1 MEKLLIKRTLS
12 VLLIMFCVLTTQA
25 QTLTIKGTVSDASN
39 NTPLPG
45 VNVIVQGTNTGT
57 VTDLDGNYSISAD
70 PGQILE
76 FSMIGYIKE
85 KYEITDQTVIDVLLS
100 QDVTK
105 LEEVVVVGYGT
116 QKKSDLTGAVAVVNT
131 EDLEKKS
138 SPNIANLL
146 QGTASGVQVTGN
158 YVPGGVPDVKIRGI
172 SSFGSSSP
180 LYIIDGVPISNTVN
194 IDGGQ
199 FMGRAPVVSG
209 GLKDFNPSDIESVQ
223 VLKDA
228 SACAIYGARG
238 ANGVVII
245 TTKRGGEGKMKV
257 SYSGSYGWQKF
268 DNFIPMTNTAQF
280 QEVHNLAR
288 LNSGQTIAAAN
299 DSTSPDYI
307 SMDSIN
313 TDWQKEFYQPGYTT
327 SHSLSFSGGKENS
340 NYYVGLNYIDEY
352 GIMVGPGPRYT
363 RYSVKVNTEQQR
375 GRFRLG
381 QSFYYGRSN
390 QKNLMNS
397 QWENP
402 YIGVLIA
409 IPTVPVYDSS
419 NIGGYGGGELVHD
432 QIAGNPV
439 GFNNLKQSNLTTNR
453 FFGVMYGEFEILK
466 GLKLRS
472 QFSYDRSD
480 FYQNIFIPEFEIGTR
495 HVQLLAELNEERS
508 ENPYLINENTLT
520 FNRTFGKHS
529 ITAMGGYT
537 LQKDYLKY
545 IRTTASDFTQPY
557 IKEIAAAQ
565 GAVSA
570 DGKLYE
576 HAMVSY
582 LGRFNYIYNDIIL
595 ATINFRKDW
604 SSRFG
609 PKNKSGIFPSYALG
623 WKISNMSFFNLEQIN
638 MLKLRASYGKIGNE
652 NIGDYLFD
660 ADINQQ
666 VSYVFNRALAPGSI
680 QTNLLDSRIHWEERI
695 TKGAG
700 VDLNM
705 FQNKLQLT
713 ADYYFNEAKDLLLD
727 LPIPLSTGDVGGE
740 ITTNTASLTN
750 KGIELNLSYR
760 DNIGDFSYKI
770 SGNLTTLRNE
780 VTKLGDIDQPIEVS
794 VTYTEVGGSMGDLYG
809 FKVIG
814 IVQDDDDINSF
825 RPGNIRYDSTL
836 LPYQDVATGAG
847 DFIYADLNGFDE
859 YGNLTGQPDG
869 QVNDADKVVLGSA
882 YPKLTYGINLEFEYK
897 GFDLSVFLNGIY
909 GNKVYNGVMNAIEF
923 MGETNYTLNAYNN
936 YWRPVYNEDGS
947 VNEDAQLQY
956 TYPRPLITPINRVA
970 SDFWIE
976 DGSFLRIQ
984 NVQLGYSLPLSLL
997 NFISV
1002 SYCRVYVAVQN
1013 LHVFTKYRG
1022 YDPEFALSTDV
1033 RNKRYS
1039 TLRGVDDG
1047 SYPFPRTI
1055 SIGAKIDF

>member
-1 MEKLLIKRTLS
+1 MKNKFSFFLWI
-12 VLLIMFCVLTTQA
+12 FCVLTLLGIFQA
-25 QTLTIKGTVSDASN
+25 AMAQMTVQGRIEDA
-39 NTPLPG
+39 TTGEPLPG
-45 VNVIVQGTNTGT
+45 VNIIIQGTNKGT
-57 VTDLDGNYSISAD
+57 ISGMDGEYS
-70 PGQILE
+70 LE
-76 FSMIGYIKE
+76 LEGPNDVLQFSYIGYLN
-85 KYEITDQTVIDVLLS
+85 EIVPVAGQSIINIQLTP
-100 QDVTK
+100 DVTA
-105 LEEVVVVGYGT
+105 LDEVVVVGYGT
-116 QKKSDLTGAVAVVNT
+116 QRKSDLTGAVAVVET
-131 EDLEKKS
+131 EELEKKL

-146 QGTASGVQVTGN
+146 QGAASGVQVTGS

-172 SSFGSSSP
+172 SSFGSTSP
-180 LYIIDGVPISNTVN
+180 LYIVDGVPISNSIN
-194 IDGGQ
+194 ISGGQ
-199 FMGRAPVVSG
+199 YTREVVSG
-209 GLKDFNPSDIESVQ
+209 GLKDFNPADIESVQ

-238 ANGVVII
+238 ANGVIII
-245 TTKRGGEGKMKV
+245 TTKRGKEGKMKV

-288 LNSGQTIAAAN
+288 LNSGQTIAPAN
-299 DSTSPDYI
+299 DDTSKYYI
-307 SMDSIN
+307 SMDSVN
-313 TDWQKEFYQPGYTT
+313 TNWQEEFYKPGYTT
-327 SHSLSFSGGKENS
+327 SHSLTFSGGKENS
-340 NYYVGLNYIDEY
+340 NYYIGLNYIDEN
-352 GIMVGPGPRYT
+352 GIMVGPGPRYS
-363 RYSVKVNTEQQR
+363 RYSVKVNTDQER
-375 GRFRLG
+375 GRFKLG

-390 QKNLMNS
+390 QLNLMNT

-402 YIGVLIA
+402 YIVTLIA
-409 IPTVPVYDSS
+409 IPTVPVYDPS
-419 NIGGYGGGELVHD
+419 NKGGYGGGELWHD

-439 GFNNLKQSNLTTNR
+439 GFNNLKQSDLTTNR
-453 FFGVMYGEFEILK
+453 FFGVMYGEFEILE
-466 GLKLRS
+466 GLKLKS
-472 QFSYDRSD
+472 QISYDRSD

-495 HVQLLAELNEERS
+495 HVQLEAWLIEERS

-537 LQKDYLKY
+537 VQKDYLKY
-545 IRTTASDFTQPY
+545 IRTTAKDFTEPY

-565 GAVSA
+565 GEVSA

-576 HAMVSY
+576 HAIVSY

-595 ATINFRKDW
+595 ATVNFRKDW

-623 WKISNMSFFNLEQIN
+623 WKISNMSFFNIEQIN
-638 MLKLRASYGKIGNE
+638 MLKVRASYGKIGNE

-660 ADINQQ
+660 ADVNQQ
-666 VSYVFNRALAPGSI
+666 VSYVFNRTLAPGTI

-705 FQNKLQLT
+705 FQNKLELT
-713 ADYYFNEAKDLLLD
+713 ADYYFNEAKDLLLA

-750 KGIELNLSYR
+750 QGIELNVSYKN
-760 DNIGDFSYKI
+760 NISDFSYRI
-770 SGNLTTLRNE
+770 SGNLTTLKNE
-780 VTKLGDIDQPIEVS
+780 VTKLGNIDQPIEVS

-847 DFIYADLNGFDE
+847 DFIYADINGFDE
-859 YGNLTGQPDG
+859 NGNLTGEPDG

-882 YPKLTYGINLEFEYK
+882 FPKLTYGINLELGYK

-923 MGETNYTLNAYNN
+923 MGETNYTLNAYEN
-936 YWRPVYNEDGS
+936 YWRPVYDGEGN
-947 VNEDAQLQY
+947 VDVEAQKQF

-984 NVQLGYSLPLSLL
+984 NVQFGYSLPSNLL
-997 NFISV
+997 DNISISNCRLYV
-1002 SYCRVYVAVQN
+1002 SVQN

-1022 YDPEFALSTDV
+1022 YDPEFAPNDEVNSKT
-1033 RNKRYS
+1033 YS
-1039 TLRGVDDG
+1039 TLRGIDIG